1 MCPAFRTLFRDGP
14 GRGRTVFTLCP
25 QSPGYPGAVLAVAQ
39 FHAPLPLTNTIQR
52 YDWGSVDAVP
62 HLLGLEPDGE
72 PQAELW
78 LGAHTSAPSVSLIEG
93 EDVALDR
100 LVREA
105 TGWRS
110 SSARASPTC

>member
-1 MCPAFRTLFRDGP
+1 
-14 GRGRTVFTLCP
+14 
-25 QSPGYPGAVLAVAQ
+25 VLAVAQ

-52 YDWGSVDAVP
+52 YDWGSVEAIP
-62 HLLGLEPDGE
+62 HLLGNEPDGG

-78 LGAHTSAPSVSLIEG
+78 LGAHTSAPSVSVIED

-105 TGWRS
+105 PGRRSATAWRS
-110 SSARASPTC
+110 SSAPASPTC